1 MSRSLKKGPF
11 VSEKLLKRVEEMN
24 ESGQKKVLKTW
35 SRSSTIFPQM
45 VGHTIAVHD
54 GRKHVPVYCTE
65 DMVGHKLG
73 EFAPTR
79 TFRGHAG
86 DRKTKLTEE
95 RNMEAPATAKY
106 VRVSSRKAKLVADT
120 IRGKAI
126 GEALSI
132 LALTPNK
139 AARITDKVV
148 RSALANAENNY
159 GMNPEN
165 LYVDQ
170 IFANQGPT
178 MKRWKAGPQGR
189 AFPIKKRTSHITV
202 VLKEQE

>member
-1 MSRSLKKGPF
+1 
-11 VSEKLLKRVEEMN
+11 
-24 ESGQKKVLKTW
+24 
-35 SRSSTIFPQM
+35 
-45 VGHTIAVHD
+45 
-54 GRKHVPVYCTE
+54 
-65 DMVGHKLG
+65 
-73 EFAPTR
+73 
-79 TFRGHAG
+79 
-86 DRKTKLTEE
+86 
-95 RNMEAPATAKY
+95 MEATATAKY
-106 VRVSSRKAKLVADT
+106 VRVSSRKAKLVVDT